1 MNNQCENIDSGSPVA
16 KGATNDL
23 FVTAP
28 SSDHAVESSSNERI
42 SPGGS
47 GDQAEHPK
55 PGMPESKD
63 TNGHV
68 PKSEAS
74 NDGESTVVVPKDDSN
89 GGESK
94 DVVPKSEA
102 SNGPTVVVP
111 KDEESNVGK
120 TKDVVPKSEASNDGE
135 STVVVFEG
143 DESNDGDS
151 KDVPKTADPKT
162 SGSEGRDPE
171 AGKPTAQPRNENRA
185 RRRPL
190 SEDGNNNPYF
200 QPPPAKRARRDL
212 PPRAIEQLLK
222 SLAEDTPKK
231 EEAAQGETDVN
242 LGAEVDN
249 KENAPPIEVE
259 QRVVADQ
266 KSD

>member
-120 TKDVVPKSEASNDGE
+120 TKDVVPKSEASND
-135 STVVVFEG
+135 
-143 DESNDGDS
+143 
-151 KDVPKTADPKT
+151 DVPKTADPKT